1 MTQHH
6 KSAHKNFY
14 YGGTSKRFA
23 SRLPAQSLCLLS
35 SFSLLGSG
43 FVTAQTE
50 TASIDNIVP
59 TIENSQ
65 PAVVTNPV
73 QKETIVPET
82 AKPQPDFS
90 DRQAR
95 LKKKLNSKSV
105 AESTEVVRD
114 AKPKGENTQPTA
126 SVRIS
131 QPKGENTQPTAS
143 VRISQPKGENTQPT
157 ASVRISQPK
166 GENTQPTASVSEPDP
181 LVKKLPEVAQTTNN
195 SQNTVKDTESSL
207 KDYNNAYIDPTD
219 YKNATTDNYEPP
231 SSVVVTERSSGC
243 SANVVPGQ
251 SACAKTTQTP
261 AVAKSKDSSPTW
273 LKKSET
279 AKLPIVSPVRTAIT
293 ANRNQRENVGEAVAT
308 SVSKISQPQN
318 NWRISR
324 TNTSSHT
331 KAAYHAN
338 SFIPSPREFSTTKV
352 SSIPIA
358 PQVGS
363 LPAPMIEG
371 NLAPRPSLVSYDFS
385 LASVLPQVPYTNTL
399 AYRGG
404 GGSGIVFPLSMAA
417 PITSLFGWRVHPITG
432 DRRFHAGT
440 DLGAPTGTP
449 ILAAAKG
456 QVESANWLGGYGLA
470 VIINHSSAQQSLYGH
485 MSEIFVQPGQW
496 VEPGTVIG
504 RVGSTGNSTGP
515 HLHFEIRHLTQN
527 GWVAV
532 DPGVQLEGGLS
543 QLAQGTPGTKTAQA
557 R

>member
-131 QPKGENTQPTAS
+131 QPKGENTQPT
-143 VRISQPKGENTQPT
+143 T
-157 ASVRISQPK
+157 
-166 GENTQPTASVSEPDP
+166 SVSEPDP

-293 ANRNQRENVGEAVAT
+293 ATRNQRENVGEAVAT